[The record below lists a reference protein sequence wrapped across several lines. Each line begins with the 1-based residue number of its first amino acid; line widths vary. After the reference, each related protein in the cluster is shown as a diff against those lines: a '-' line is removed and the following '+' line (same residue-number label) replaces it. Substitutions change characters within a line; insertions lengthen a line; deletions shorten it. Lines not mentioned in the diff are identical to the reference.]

1 MHLANGHSRNTRCD
15 RSFLFS
21 LRKDPQPNIH
31 RPKIDRIAKEIVEGQ
46 IGVDSRRIGASAT
59 GLLT

>member
-1 MHLANGHSRNTRCD
+1 MHLANGHSRNARCD
-15 RSFLFS
+15 RNFLFS
-21 LRKDPQPNIH
+21 LRKD
-31 RPKIDRIAKEIVEGQ
+31 IVEGQ